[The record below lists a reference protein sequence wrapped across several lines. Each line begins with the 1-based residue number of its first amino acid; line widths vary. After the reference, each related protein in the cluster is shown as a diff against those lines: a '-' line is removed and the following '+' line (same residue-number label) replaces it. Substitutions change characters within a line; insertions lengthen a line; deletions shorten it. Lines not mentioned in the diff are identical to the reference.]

1 MAPQKNYLNTPP
13 FKSFFFPGITENN
26 EKKKKLI
33 TLFNWFSFFFFFCV
47 LRVCDIVLMFKFEFV
62 FFVFGS
68 GFVLYVLGLMFK
80 SVIVFLC
87 VFVQNE
93 LDLN

>member
-1 MAPQKNYLNTPP
+1 
-13 FKSFFFPGITENN
+13 
-26 EKKKKLI
+26 
-33 TLFNWFSFFFFFCV
+33 
-47 LRVCDIVLMFKFEFV
+47 MFKFEFV

-68 GFVLYVLGLMFK
+68 GFVLYVLVLMFK

-87 VFVQNE
+87 VLIQNE

>member
-1 MAPQKNYLNTPP
+1 
-13 FKSFFFPGITENN
+13 
-26 EKKKKLI
+26 
-33 TLFNWFSFFFFFCV
+33 
-47 LRVCDIVLMFKFEFV
+47 MFVIV

-68 GFVLYVLGLMFK
+68 GFVFYVLVLMFK

>member
-1 MAPQKNYLNTPP
+1 
-13 FKSFFFPGITENN
+13 
-26 EKKKKLI
+26 
-33 TLFNWFSFFFFFCV
+33 
-47 LRVCDIVLMFKFEFV
+47 MFKFKFV

-68 GFVLYVLGLMFK
+68 GFVLYVLVLMFK

-87 VFVQNE
+87 VLIQNE

>member
-1 MAPQKNYLNTPP
+1 
-13 FKSFFFPGITENN
+13 
-26 EKKKKLI
+26 
-33 TLFNWFSFFFFFCV
+33 
-47 LRVCDIVLMFKFEFV
+47 MFKFEFV

>member
-1 MAPQKNYLNTPP
+1 
-13 FKSFFFPGITENN
+13 
-26 EKKKKLI
+26 
-33 TLFNWFSFFFFFCV
+33 
-47 LRVCDIVLMFKFEFV
+47 MFKFEFV
-62 FFVFGS
+62 FFVFGF

-87 VFVQNE
+87 VLVQNE